1 MKSSHPTLCALAG
14 ALVLGLS
21 SPVAF
26 AQGASA
32 ASAARLVVKGKTL
45 QNGKGET
52 VRLRGFGL
60 GGMLHLE
67 NFIDGY
73 PGNEEAF
80 RDVLL
85 KALGREKYDLFFET
99 FYENYFTEADAR
111 YIASL
116 GLNLV
121 RIPVDYRLFEDDMNP
136 RVIRASGFKHLD
148 RVVKLCAAQGIYTI
162 IDLHALPGS
171 QNQHWHSD
179 NPTHRALLW
188 QHKDF
193 QDRTVL
199 LWEAIARHY
208 RDEPWV
214 AGYDLINEPADP
226 TGKAVVPFFARLRD
240 AVRKIDPDHVLF
252 IEGNTYARDFE
263 GFDPS
268 WSNVVYTNHDYAAP
282 GSISGGPYP
291 GVTGERHYDRQTVEA
306 DFLKKSRFMLDN
318 GLPVWV
324 GEFGPVYT
332 GDAQKDEMRYQLLKD
347 QLAIY
352 DTHGVSWCIWLYRD
366 LGLQAIVYQPEDTP
380 WMQRIKPM
388 LEKKQRL
395 GADAWGSLE
404 TGIRDVMEPLDQLLA
419 REFPTLG
426 PVPERREAGGPP
438 ARPPHPDLG
447 SAARR
452 VRQGL
457 RGPLRGASRRAGGVV
472 PLLQGEAPHAARSD
486 PFRQGALKRF
496 AAKLP
501 RSEVASARR
510 SNKTCR
516 PLPRPRWRG
525 TWCVVDADRLVRVDA
540 AGRGGRGLRREHGR
554 RGVRLGVG
562 WASLQGQHVPTP
574 SHVRDRHRARQRR
587 RGSAGPRPASQ
598 RQPDRRQR

>member
-1 MKSSHPTLCALAG
+1 MKSSHRTIRALAG
-14 ALVLGLS
+14 ALVLCLS
-21 SPVAF
+21 SPAAF

-32 ASAARLVVKGKTL
+32 ASAARLVVKGNTL
-45 QNGKGET
+45 RNGKGET

-121 RIPVDYRLFEDDMNP
+121 RIPIHYRLFEDDMNP

-148 RVVKLCAAQGIYTI
+148 RVVKLCAAEGIYTI
-162 IDLHALPGS
+162 IDLHAVPGA

-188 QHKDF
+188 TQKDF

-240 AVRKIDPDHVLF
+240 AVRKIDPHHVLF

-282 GSISGGPYP
+282 GSI
-291 GVTGERHYDRQTVEA
+291 
-306 DFLKKSRFMLDN
+306 
-318 GLPVWV
+318 
-324 GEFGPVYT
+324 
-332 GDAQKDEMRYQLLKD
+332 
-347 QLAIY
+347 
-352 DTHGVSWCIWLYRD
+352 
-366 LGLQAIVYQPEDTP
+366 
-380 WMQRIKPM
+380 
-388 LEKKQRL
+388 
-395 GADAWGSLE
+395 
-404 TGIRDVMEPLDQLLA
+404 
-419 REFPTLG
+419 
-426 PVPERREAGGPP
+426 
-438 ARPPHPDLG
+438 
-447 SAARR
+447 
-452 VRQGL
+452 
-457 RGPLRGASRRAGGVV
+457 
-472 PLLQGEAPHAARSD
+472 
-486 PFRQGALKRF
+486 
-496 AAKLP
+496 
-501 RSEVASARR
+501 
-510 SNKTCR
+510 
-516 PLPRPRWRG
+516 
-525 TWCVVDADRLVRVDA
+525 
-540 AGRGGRGLRREHGR
+540 
-554 RGVRLGVG
+554 
-562 WASLQGQHVPTP
+562 
-574 SHVRDRHRARQRR
+574 
-587 RGSAGPRPASQ
+587 
-598 RQPDRRQR
+598 

>member
-1 MKSSHPTLCALAG
+1 MTIVSAMKSFHPTLCALAG

-21 SPVAF
+21 SPAAF

-121 RIPVDYRLFEDDMNP
+121 RIPVHYRLFEDDMNP

-188 QHKDF
+188 THKDF

-291 GVTGERHYDRQTVEA
+291 GVTGERHYDRETVEA
-306 DFLKKSRFMLDN
+306 DFLKKSRFMLDS

-352 DTHGVSWCIWLYRD
+352 DKHGVSWCIWLYRD

-419 REFPTLG
+419 REFPSWDPYPNG
-426 PVPERREAGGPP
+426 AKREA
-438 ARPPHPDLG
+438 RL
-447 SAARR
+447 
-452 VRQGL
+452 
-457 RGPLRGASRRAGGVV
+457 
-472 PLLQGEAPHAARSD
+472 
-486 PFRQGALKRF
+486 
-496 AAKLP
+496 
-501 RSEVASARR
+501 
-510 SNKTCR
+510 
-516 PLPRPRWRG
+516 
-525 TWCVVDADRLVRVDA
+525 LVRHILISEA
-540 AGRGGRGLRREHGR
+540 LLAEYGKAFEGLSEAQVVALAESFHFSRAKRRT
-554 RGVRLGVG
+554 RLEAILSGKE
-562 WASLQGQHVPTP
+562 
-574 SHVRDRHRARQRR
+574 R
-587 RGSAGPRPASQ
+587 
-598 RQPDRRQR
+598 